1 MNKLLDLDSDYKLS
15 IWVYNCSW
23 DAKGKESMNLSEHNR
38 LLITY
43 TDMDLSTLL
52 DKLQRE
58 KGQKIVTGWSSM
70 VLDPITD

>member
-15 IWVYNCSW
+15 IWVYNCSC